1 MAAPPP
7 IATLGGPAIAAPG
20 TSELGLGMG
29 AGMSLFDRA
38 HAGGT
43 GWTGRYRH
51 GLSDALDLGVDVI
64 GVQHADKGTLGGKL
78 ALRWA
83 VAPRLRLELG
93 AGAADDSEGKSV
105 NYDLG
110 IVTGTRNPGAPWNY
124 YGALRIAGAHG
135 FPGDVCCGAGATGT
149 SAPPNSFLAI
159 ATLGTEARVSDNARF
174 IFEAG
179 AGPLWV
185 HGRDEVGKAFYLG
198 VGLLLNVGAQRP

>member
-124 YGALRIAGAHG
+124 YGALRIAGAQI
-135 FPGDVCCGAGATGT
+135 CLR
-149 SAPPNSFLAI
+149 SNISSLS
-159 ATLGTEARVSDNARF
+159 LGKDSILKRVSLRYACSRS
-174 IFEAG
+174 
-179 AGPLWV
+179 
-185 HGRDEVGKAFYLG
+185 
-198 VGLLLNVGAQRP
+198 